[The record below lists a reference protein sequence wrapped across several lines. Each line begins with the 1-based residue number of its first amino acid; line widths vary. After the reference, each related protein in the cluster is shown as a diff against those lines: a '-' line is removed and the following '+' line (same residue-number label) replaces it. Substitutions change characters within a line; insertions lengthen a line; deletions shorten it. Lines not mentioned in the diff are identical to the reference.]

1 MEDDRLVQLAL
12 SRGYVTPEQVER
24 AKVEQKSLADRGI
37 DHGVYFLL
45 QDLGFLADADAR
57 DLRRSVSSSA
67 IRALEVEGFVIQG
80 RLGSGGMGDVFRAG
94 HPDGRKAAVKL
105 LSGKLAKS
113 EEYVRRFLRE
123 SRAMQRLSHPNIVG
137 VLGSGESLGT
147 RYILMELVD
156 GPSLKTWLVEKGK
169 LDPGHA
175 AVLLRQM
182 AEALDAAWS
191 HGVLHR
197 DVKPANI
204 LLGPPLPGT
213 GEPFQAKLCDFG
225 LARLGPDA
233 GEADLSHGGLTGTG
247 LALGTPHY
255 MSPEQASGEH
265 DVDQRADIYGLGATL
280 YHALLGQTLY
290 SGKSSAVIMYKQVT
304 ENVDLDLLRQ
314 AGVAAP
320 LVELLGAMLQKRRS
334 ARIATWAEVLVR
346 ARALAPGGAPAVAAP
361 VRAGPVA
368 PAPVLARAPAA
379 APSAASVPP
388 AAPAPAPPAPP
399 TPTPSVAPP
408 PAADRAGLGRMV
420 LVTAGTIALLVAVA
434 VGWALSR
441 GQPTAI
447 GPDGLAA
454 ALAAVG
460 QGGESARTITL
471 LPGTYPGTL
480 RLGAAHRGLR
490 LRAAGPGVELVG
502 QGLSP
507 AVRCEPGL
515 LDARLEGVLLRGG
528 SSIALETVGAC
539 ELHLAGVRLD
549 GGLVVGGGSLVA
561 RQTQISGRVQVGDR
575 GMFDCAAG
583 RIGGTVTVE
592 RADLRLSGSVLNGRL
607 SVRSGSVACDAV
619 RIQAGESPAVS
630 LEHSRCTAVD
640 LLIAAGGIGLEARGC
655 DLAELRGLTIT
666 GPGPSLAWEGERQ
679 AAWRWERFALDTP
692 PRGLPGVLPAGPG
705 ADPAR
710 LPP

>member
-12 SRGYVTPEQVER
+12 SRGYVTPQQVER
-24 AKVEQKSLADRGI
+24 AKAEQKSLADRGI

-45 QDLGFLADADAR
+45 QDLGFLAESDAR
-57 DLRRSVSSSA
+57 ELRRSVSSSA
-67 IRALEVEGFVIQG
+67 IRALEVEGFIIQG

-137 VLGSGESLGT
+137 VFGSGESLGT

-182 AEALDAAWS
+182 AEALDAAWN

-204 LLGPPLPGT
+204 LLGPPPTGS
-213 GEPFQAKLCDFG
+213 GEPFHAKLCDFG

-280 YHALLGQTLY
+280 YHALLGQTMY

-304 ENVDLDLLRQ
+304 ENVDLELLRQ
-314 AGVAAP
+314 AGVTPP

-346 ARALAPGGAPAVAAP
+346 ARALAPGGPAAVNVVAAP
-361 VRAGPVA
+361 TQ
-368 PAPVLARAPAA
+368 
-379 APSAASVPP
+379 PP
-388 AAPAPAPPAPP
+388 AAVPPPAPL
-399 TPTPSVAPP
+399 P
-408 PAADRAGLGRMV
+408 PAADRGSLGRLV
-420 LVTAGTIALLVAVA
+420 LGTAGMIALLVAVA

-441 GQPTAI
+441 GQPAAV

-460 QGGESARTITL
+460 QGGEATRTITL
-471 LPGTYPGTL
+471 LPGSYPGTM
-480 RLGAAHRGLR
+480 RLGAAHRGVR

-502 QGLSP
+502 QGQSP
-507 AVRCEPGL
+507 ALRCEPGL

-528 SSIALETVGAC
+528 GGIALETVGAC

-549 GGLVVGGGSLVA
+549 GGLVVNGGSVVA
-561 RQTQISGRVQVGDR
+561 RQTRISGRVQISDR

-583 RIGGTVTVE
+583 SLGGPVTVE
-592 RADLRLSGSVLNGRL
+592 RADLRLSGSVLDGRL

-619 RIQAGESPAVS
+619 RIRTVETPAVS
-630 LEHSRCTAVD
+630 LEHARCTALD
-640 LLIAAGGIGLEARGC
+640 LHITSGGVGIEARGC
-655 DLAELRGLTIT
+655 DLGELRGLTIT
-666 GPGPSLAWEGERQ
+666 GPGPSLVWEGERQ

-705 ADPAR
+705 ADPSR

>member
-24 AKVEQKSLADRGI
+24 AKAEQKSLADRGI
-37 DHGVYFLL
+37 DHGIYFLL
-45 QDLGFLADADAR
+45 QDLGLLAEADAR

-94 HPDGRKAAVKL
+94 HPDGRMAAVKL

-137 VLGSGESLGT
+137 VFGFGESLGT
-147 RYILMELVD
+147 RYILMELVE

-182 AEALDAAWS
+182 AEALDAAWN

-204 LLGPPLPGT
+204 LLGPPPPGSS
-213 GEPFQAKLCDFG
+213 EPFHAKLCDFG

-265 DVDQRADIYGLGATL
+265 DVDQRADIYGLGATI

-304 ENVDLDLLRQ
+304 ENVDLELLRKG
-314 AGVAAP
+314 GVSPP
-320 LVELLGAMLQKRRS
+320 LVDLLGAMLQKRRS
-334 ARIATWAEVLVR
+334 ARVATWAEVLTQVR
-346 ARALAPGGAPAVAAP
+346 VLAPDGSPAPAS
-361 VRAGPVA
+361 GT
-368 PAPVLARAPAA
+368 
-379 APSAASVPP
+379 PP
-388 AAPAPAPPAPP
+388 AIPLPTAVAAPAPPA
-399 TPTPSVAPP
+399 TAAPP
-408 PAADRAGLGRMV
+408 ALPIADRSGLGRMV
-420 LVTAGTIALLVAVA
+420 LVTAVVIALFVAVV

-441 GQPTAI
+441 GQPAAV
-447 GPDGLAA
+447 GPDGLAG
-454 ALAAVG
+454 ALAVVG
-460 QGGESARTITL
+460 QGGEATRTITL
-471 LPGTYPGTL
+471 LPGTYNGTI

-515 LDARLEGVLLRGG
+515 LDARLDGVLLRGAG
-528 SSIALETVGAC
+528 VALETVGAC
-539 ELHLAGVRLD
+539 EVHLADVLLD
-549 GGLVVGGGSLVA
+549 GGLVVGGGSVVA
-561 RQTQISGRVQVGDR
+561 RRTQINGRVQVGDR
-575 GMFDCAAG
+575 GMFDCA
-583 RIGGTVTVE
+583 GGGISGPVTVE

-607 SVRSGSVACDAV
+607 AVRSGTVTCDAV
-619 RIQAGESPAVS
+619 RIKAADSPAVS

-640 LLIAAGGIGLEARGC
+640 LLIAASGVGLEARGC

-679 AAWRWERFALDTP
+679 ASWRWERFAFDTP

-705 ADPAR
+705 ADQTR

>member
-24 AKVEQKSLADRGI
+24 AKAEQKSLADRGI

-45 QDLGFLADADAR
+45 QDLGLLAEADAR

-94 HPDGRKAAVKL
+94 HPDGRMAAVKL

-137 VLGSGESLGT
+137 VFGSGESLGT

-182 AEALDAAWS
+182 AEALDAAWK

-204 LLGPPLPGT
+204 LLGPPSPGST
-213 GEPFQAKLCDFG
+213 EPFHAKLCDFG

-265 DVDQRADIYGLGATL
+265 DVDQRADIYGLGATV

-304 ENVDLDLLRQ
+304 ENVDLEQLRKG
-314 AGVAAP
+314 GVSPP
-320 LVELLGAMLQKRRS
+320 LVDLLGAMLQKRRS
-334 ARIATWAEVLVR
+334 ARIATWAEVLTRVR
-346 ARALAPGGAPAVAAP
+346 ELAPGAPPVPAAP
-361 VRAGPVA
+361 PVA
-368 PAPVLARAPAA
+368 KP
-379 APSAASVPP
+379 PP
-388 AAPAPAPPAPP
+388 AAPLPTAGPAPSARPVATPA
-399 TPTPSVAPP
+399 APP
-408 PAADRAGLGRMV
+408 PADRSGLGRMV
-420 LVTAGTIALLVAVA
+420 LVTAAVIALFVAVA

-441 GQPTAI
+441 GQPAAI

-460 QGGESARTITL
+460 QGGEATRTVTL
-471 LPGTYPGTL
+471 LPGTYNGTI

-515 LDARLEGVLLRGG
+515 LDARLDGVLLRGTG
-528 SSIALETVGAC
+528 VALETVGAC
-539 ELHLAGVRLD
+539 EVHLADVRLD
-549 GGLVVGGGSLVA
+549 GGLAVGGGSVVA
-561 RQTQISGRVQVGDR
+561 RQTQINGRVQVADR
-575 GMFDCAAG
+575 GMFDCAAVSING
-583 RIGGTVTVE
+583 SVTVE

-607 SVRSGSVACDAV
+607 AVRSGSVACDAV
-619 RIQAGESPAVS
+619 RIKATESPAVS
-630 LEHSRCTAVD
+630 LEQSRCTAVD
-640 LLIAAGGIGLEARGC
+640 LLIAASGIGLEARGC

-666 GPGPSLAWEGERQ
+666 GPGPSLAWEGARQ
-679 AAWRWERFALDTP
+679 ASWRWERFALDTP

-705 ADPAR
+705 ADQTR